1 MSSLITSYCSE
12 MLLSN
17 HEPNFNSK
25 LSVDK
30 LQEGYKY
37 KLIVINR
44 KNGFQIVR
52 LVDGMRI
59 LNDSQIT
66 RIIERGENPD
76 HNNLQM
82 SRSYAMCDEECY
94 INIVNKILQNNTLHR
109 SFIEYFYCDEY
120 NTLVYNEP

>member
-1 MSSLITSYCSE
+1 M
-12 MLLSN
+12 
-17 HEPNFNSK
+17 

-30 LQEGYKY
+30 LHEAYRY

-52 LVDGMRI
+52 LVDGTRV
-59 LNDSQIT
+59 LKDYQIAS
-66 RIIERGENPD
+66 IIERGENPD

-120 NTLVYNEP
+120 NTLVYNEA

>member
-12 MLLSN
+12 MLLSV
-17 HEPNFNSK
+17 HKPNVYSR
-25 LSVDK
+25 LSVHNLHDA
-30 LQEGYKY
+30 YKY
-37 KLIVINR
+37 MLIVINR
-44 KNGFQIVR
+44 KNDSQIVR
-52 LVDGMRI
+52 LIDGTRI
-59 LNDSQIT
+59 LKDSQII

-76 HNNLQM
+76 HNDLQM

-94 INIVNKILQNNTLHR
+94 INMVNKILQNNTLHR